1 VVIVAAADDRDRFH
15 LASLNHL
22 SQLSEEKLLASAA
35 LLEFDLLLR
44 GKGYSE
50 NLRSEQFKL
59 LLASYPR
66 AASSVHHVSPTTFVL
81 ASSLEEQYGLGYF
94 DSLIAA
100 EAIQH
105 DGQIVSSD
113 RELDRVP
120 GLQRISLEADS

>member
-1 VVIVAAADDRDRFH
+1 M
-15 LASLNHL
+15 
-22 SQLSEEKLLASAA
+22 ASAA

-50 NLRSEQFKL
+50 NQRSEQFEL

-66 AASSVHHVSPTTFVL
+66 AASSVHPFNPTTFV
-81 ASSLEEQYGLGYF
+81 AAANIEDTYGLDYF

-113 RELDRVP
+113 RDFDKVP
-120 GLQRISLEADS
+120 GLQRISLDADP